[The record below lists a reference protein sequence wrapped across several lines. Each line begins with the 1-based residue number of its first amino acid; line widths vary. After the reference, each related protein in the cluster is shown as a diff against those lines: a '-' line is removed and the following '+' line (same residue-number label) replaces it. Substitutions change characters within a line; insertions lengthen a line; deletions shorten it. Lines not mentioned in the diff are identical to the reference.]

1 MIEAKT
7 KVLVNS
13 IRKLYRRS
21 AWKNIR
27 RILNKTHEADI
38 AALLEELDR
47 PERIH
52 LFNLSRF
59 IFN

>member
-1 MIEAKT
+1 MLEART
-7 KVLVNS
+7 KVLLNS

-27 RILNKTHEADI
+27 RILNRTHEADI
-38 AALLEELDR
+38 AALLEEMDK

-52 LFNLSRF
+52 LFPDT
-59 IFN
+59 